1 MGTIVLSR
9 KMRRNVDRRP
19 AMKRAARRSEV
30 AEGVAVGLGR
40 TFVVLVRWLLGI
52 SVIIAVSF
60 GILSA
65 YRWVTHHEFFALD
78 KLQVTGGQRLSPE
91 TIAALGGVQQGQ
103 NVIGINIAEVQRR
116 IASCEWVESVSVTRI
131 LPDELI
137 IDVKER
143 EPEFL
148 VRRDDQLFYADGTG
162 QPIVAVGVSQFTSL
176 PMLDKEDGIPLAPGI
191 GNLMNDIANNA
202 LPFGMNQLAWVRQDS
217 VNQFSL
223 YLENPRIL
231 IQLDGTDLQGTLSA
245 LSRLWSDLEHRGELY
260 RAEFMFVTPG
270 RAWIRLLPEQ
280 EN

>member
-1 MGTIVLSR
+1 
-9 KMRRNVDRRP
+9 
-19 AMKRAARRSEV
+19 MKRAARRSEV
-30 AEGVAVGLGR
+30 VGGVAVGLGR
-40 TFVVLVRWLLGI
+40 SFVVMLRWLLGI
-52 SVIIAVSF
+52 SVIVAVSF

-65 YRWVTHHEFFALD
+65 YRWITHHEFFALD
-78 KLQVTGGQRLSPE
+78 KLQVMGGQRLSAE
-91 TIAALGGVQQGQ
+91 VIAALGGVHAGQ

-116 IASCEWVESVSVTRI
+116 IASSEWVESVSVTRI

-148 VRRDDQLFYADGTG
+148 VRHDERLFYADSTG
-162 QPIVAVGVSQFTSL
+162 QPIVAVGVAQFTSL
-176 PMLDKEDGIPLAPGI
+176 PVLDKEDGVPLAPGI
-191 GNLMNDIANNA
+191 SSLMNDISNNA

-223 YLENPRIL
+223 FLENPRIL
-231 IQLDGTDLQGTLSA
+231 IQLDGTDLQATLSS
-245 LSRLWSDLEHRGELY
+245 LSRLWGDLEHRGELH

-270 RAWIRLLPEQ
+270 RAWIRLQPDQ